1 MRSEDLLLAWDPLG
15 YGLGSYGPEFDDI
28 TVALVHIDSEDELN
42 TVIRRTLEDAFGEC
56 PAESETRAMARQLLT
71 STEACQL

>member
-28 TVALVHIDSEDELN
+28 TVALVQIDSESELN
-42 TVIRRTLEDAFGEC
+42 ETIRRILTDSFGEC
-56 PAESETRAMARQLLT
+56 PTEEDTRAMAKQLLT
-71 STEACQL
+71 SSEACQL

>member
-28 TVALVHIDSEDELN
+28 AVALVHTDSESALN
-42 TVIRRTLEDAFGEC
+42 ETIRRILTDSFGEC
-56 PAESETRAMARQLLT
+56 PSEDVTRTMAKQLLV
-71 STEACQL
+71 SSEACQL